1 MSKEN
6 RLKFSTEVEVSDV
19 YNTLTKNYIEII
31 TDYFELQRIWLNNA
45 YVTFKDLDKY
55 FILMSLVSKTFDSY
69 GEYFIKYN
77 FEQFY
82 NVSEY
87 ELKKFNIVNVAK
99 ELSISKET
107 ARRKILELEKIG
119 IIKKN
124 KKAVV
129 INRDAYNLQKPT
141 TSIHLI
147 SKFLSHLSKLMK
159 ASNIINQEI
168 SSLDFELLIKN
179 NYTHCWNYFLKF
191 QIEMLTGFKKKFFK
205 DYETVQIWAIIVYNQ
220 NLSLTKKFKS
230 KSKFPDKVKDTYLE
244 EILSLTGTLG
254 LNAMTIADLTGIPR
268 PTVIR
273 KLNFLIKNKFIEK
286 NSAGLYTLCN
296 SKKLKE
302 VDSFRLE
309 NVNKI
314 STMSCKLFNAAR
326 ILDKNL

>member
-6 RLKFSTEVEVSDV
+6 RLKFSTEVELSDV
-19 YNTLTKNYIEII
+19 VSTLTKNYIEVI

-45 YVTFKDLDKY
+45 YITFKDLDKY

-77 FEQFY
+77 FDQFY
-82 NVSEY
+82 NVDQY
-87 ELKKFNIVNVAK
+87 ELKKFNIVNIAA

-129 INRDAYNLQKPT
+129 INRNAYNLQKPT
-141 TSIHLI
+141 TSIHMI
-147 SKFLSHLSKLMK
+147 SKFLSNLSKHLQK
-159 ASNIINQEI
+159 SNIIKQQI
-168 SSLDFELLIKN
+168 SSLDLELLIKN

-191 QIEMLTGFKKKFFK
+191 QIEMLTTFKRRFFR
-205 DYETVQIWAIIVYNQ
+205 DYETVQIWAMIVYNQ
-220 NLSLTKKFKS
+220 NLALTKKIKS
-230 KSKFPDKVKDTYLE
+230 SNKYPESVKDTYLNE
-244 EILSLTGTLG
+244 LLSLTETLG
-254 LNAMTIADLTGIPR
+254 LNAMTISDLTGIPR

-273 KLNFLIKNKFIEK
+273 KLNFLVKNKYVDK
-286 NSAGLYTLCN
+286 NKNGLYVVSN
-296 SKKLKE
+296 SVSVKE
-302 VDSFRLE
+302 VDKYRLE

-314 STMSCKLFNAAR
+314 SEMSCKLFNAAR
-326 ILDKNL
+326 IYKK

>member
-6 RLKFSTEVEVSDV
+6 RLKFSTEVSVHDV
-19 YNTLTKNYIEII
+19 YNVLTKNYIEVI

-69 GEYFIKYN
+69 AEYFIKYD

-82 NVSEY
+82 NVDQY
-87 ELKKFNIVNVAK
+87 ELRKFNIVNISK

-119 IIKKN
+119 IINKN

-129 INRDAYNLQKPT
+129 INRKAYNLQKPVT
-141 TSIHLI
+141 AIHLI
-147 SKFLSHLSKLMK
+147 SKFLANLSKHLQK
-159 ASNIINQEI
+159 SNIIRQQI
-168 SSLDFELLIKN
+168 SSLDLELLIKN

-191 QIEMLTGFKKKFFK
+191 QIEMLTTFKQKFFK
-205 DYETVQIWAIIVYNQ
+205 DYETVQIWAMIVYNQ
-220 NLSLTKKFKS
+220 NLALNKKIKIS
-230 KSKFPDKVKDTYLE
+230 AKYPDKVKDTYLDE
-244 EILSLTGTLG
+244 LLSLTETLG
-254 LNAMTIADLTGIPR
+254 LNAMTISDLTGIPR

-273 KLNFLIKNKFIEK
+273 KLNFLMKNKFVDK
-286 NSAGLYTLCN
+286 NKNGLYSVSN
-296 SKKLKE
+296 SNKVKE
-302 VDSFRLE
+302 IDKHRLE

-314 STMSCKLFNAAR
+314 SEMSCKIFNAAR
-326 ILDKNL
+326 IYKS

>member
-1 MSKEN
+1 MYQEK
-6 RLKFSTEVEVSDV
+6 RLKFSTEVLVSDV
-19 YNTLTKNYIEII
+19 YNVLAKNYIDII

-69 GEYFIKYN
+69 AEYFIKYD
-77 FEQFY
+77 FDQFY
-82 NVSEY
+82 NIDQY
-87 ELKKFNIVNVAK
+87 ELKKFNIVSVAK

-129 INRDAYNLQKPT
+129 INRNAYNLQKPI

-147 SKFLSHLSKLMK
+147 SKFLSNLSRLLKK
-159 ASNIINQEI
+159 SNIINQEI
-168 SSLDFELLIKN
+168 SSLDLELLIKN

-191 QIEMLTGFKKKFFK
+191 QIDMLTTFKQKFFR
-205 DYETVQIWAIIVYNQ
+205 DYETVQIWAMIVYNQ
-220 NLSLTKKFKS
+220 NLALSKKIKTTS
-230 KSKFPDKVKDTYLE
+230 KYPEKVKDTYLNE
-244 EILSLTGTLG
+244 LLSLTETLG

-273 KLNFLIKNKFIEK
+273 KLNFLVKNKFILK
-286 NSAGLYTLCN
+286 SDNGLYVISN
-296 SKKLKE
+296 SQKIKE
-302 VDSFRLE
+302 VDKFRIQ

-314 STMSCKLFNAAR
+314 SEMSCKLFNAAR
-326 ILDKNL
+326 IYSN

>member
-1 MSKEN
+1 MLKDN
-6 RLKFSTEVEVSDV
+6 RFKFSTEVLVSDV
-19 YNTLTKNYIEII
+19 YNVLAKNYIDII

-45 YVTFKDLDKY
+45 YITFKDLDKY

-69 GEYFIKYN
+69 AEYFIKYD
-77 FEQFY
+77 FDQFY
-82 NVSEY
+82 NIDQY
-87 ELKKFNIVNVAK
+87 ELKKFNIVSVAK

-129 INRDAYNLQKPT
+129 INRNAYNLQKPI

-147 SKFLSHLSKLMK
+147 SKFLSNLSRLLKK
-159 ASNIINQEI
+159 SNIINQEI
-168 SSLDFELLIKN
+168 SSLDLELLIKN

-191 QIEMLTGFKKKFFK
+191 QIDMLTTFKQKFFR
-205 DYETVQIWAIIVYNQ
+205 DYETVQIWAMIVYNQ
-220 NLSLTKKFKS
+220 NLALTKKIKTTS
-230 KSKFPDKVKDTYLE
+230 KYPEKVKDTYLNE
-244 EILSLTGTLG
+244 LLSLTETLG

-273 KLNFLIKNKFIEK
+273 KLNFLVKNKFILK
-286 NSAGLYTLCN
+286 SDSGLYKISN
-296 SKKLKE
+296 SQKIKE
-302 VDSFRLE
+302 VDKFRLQ

-314 STMSCKLFNAAR
+314 SEMSCKLFNAAR
-326 ILDKNL
+326 IYSN